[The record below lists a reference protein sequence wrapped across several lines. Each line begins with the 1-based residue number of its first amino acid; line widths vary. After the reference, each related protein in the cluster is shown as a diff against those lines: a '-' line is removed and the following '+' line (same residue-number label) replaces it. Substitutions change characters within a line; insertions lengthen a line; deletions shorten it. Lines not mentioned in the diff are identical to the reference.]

1 MHRHTI
7 TAALLFTLGA
17 VASPAALA
25 QAKPGA
31 PAAQKSPA
39 LNELDCRT
47 LLKLD
52 GEERAYTLV
61 YYHGFVS
68 GRLNQLELATE
79 AMAMATDRIIDH
91 CIDKP
96 ADKVL
101 SVFEQVRKLR

>member
-1 MHRHTI
+1 MNRSTT
-7 TAALLFTLGA
+7 TAALLIALGA
-17 VASPAALA
+17 IAASTSLA
-25 QAKPGA
+25 QTKAGA
-31 PAAQKSPA
+31 PDARKSPA

-61 YYHGFVS
+61 YFHGFVS
-68 GRLNQLELATE
+68 GRANQLDLPTDVMAT
-79 AMAMATDRIIDH
+79 ATDRIIDH

-101 SVFEQVRKLR
+101 AVFEQMRKSR